1 MHKKVCLLTAIVLKL
16 PIIHRLILT
25 FCAECDILAT
35 SFRGFEPKE
44 EMNVEESYG
53 KKFGEAKTLPLAVSG
68 MLMVAFIF
76 LVAGISVLG
85 YGISKG
91 TFASLGV
98 TGIVL
103 LLVGVLLLIYCIKT
117 IMGRV
122 ICYENAIVIK
132 ETFKTTV
139 IPREKIAAI
148 FWERPG
154 ANASNEKVRTNVNV
168 ADIILVG
175 GRQHYKISDG
185 YYSNVEVLGLYQ
197 NEYKIPM
204 EIKR

>member
-1 MHKKVCLLTAIVLKL
+1 M
-16 PIIHRLILT
+16 
-25 FCAECDILAT
+25 
-35 SFRGFEPKE
+35 
-44 EMNVEESYG
+44 EESYG

-68 MLMVAFIF
+68 MLMVAFVF
-76 LVAGISVLG
+76 LIAGISVIG

-91 TFASLGV
+91 TFGSMGI

-103 LLVGVLLLIYCIKT
+103 LLVGVVLLVYCIKT
-117 IMGRV
+117 IMGKV
-122 ICYENAIVIK
+122 ECYENAIVIK

-139 IPREKIAAI
+139 IPRDQIAAI

-154 ANASNEKVRTNVNV
+154 ANASNDKVRTNVNV

-175 GRQHYKISDG
+175 GHKHYKISDG

>member
-1 MHKKVCLLTAIVLKL
+1 M
-16 PIIHRLILT
+16 
-25 FCAECDILAT
+25 
-35 SFRGFEPKE
+35 E
-44 EMNVEESYG
+44 ENYG
-53 KKFGEAKTLPLAVSG
+53 KKIGEAKTLPLAVSG

-76 LVAGISVLG
+76 LIAGISVMG
-85 YGISKG
+85 YDISKG
-91 TFASLGV
+91 KFGSLGT

-103 LLVGVLLLIYCIKT
+103 FLVGAVLLAYCIKT
-117 IMGRV
+117 IMGKV
-122 ICYENAIVIK
+122 VCYENAIVIK

-139 IPREKIAAI
+139 IPRDKIAAI

-197 NEYKIPM
+197 NEHKIPM